1 MCVTRPF
8 LRLVPAA
15 VVCLALLMAAI
26 DAAPAVAGEGAFE
39 LLEYH
44 PINSRTEVASPV
56 LLELDMQETSD
67 GDGSLRVETAAPVT
81 IALFS
86 TGPLAVAE
94 ATLLYQAMLRSQGL
108 KGMAYL
114 EMLCEFSDKGEFFSR
129 AVNAPISGSSEW
141 VLQRTP
147 FFLKEDEQPDN
158 VKLNLVITGKG
169 TVWIDDVRLLRGPLQ

>member
-1 MCVTRPF
+1 MCVTRTLP
-8 LRLVPAA
+8 RLTPAVA
-15 VVCLALLMAAI
+15 FCLALLVAV
-26 DAAPAVAGEGAFE
+26 APVMAGEGAFE
-39 LLEYH
+39 LLGHH

-56 LLELDMQETSD
+56 RLELDMQETSD
-67 GDGSLRVETAAPVT
+67 GDGSFRVETTAPVT
-81 IALFS
+81 IPLFS

-108 KGMAYL
+108 EGMAYL
-114 EMLCEFSDKGEFFSR
+114 EMLCEFSGKGEFFSR
-129 AVNAPISGSSEW
+129 AVTTPISGSSEW